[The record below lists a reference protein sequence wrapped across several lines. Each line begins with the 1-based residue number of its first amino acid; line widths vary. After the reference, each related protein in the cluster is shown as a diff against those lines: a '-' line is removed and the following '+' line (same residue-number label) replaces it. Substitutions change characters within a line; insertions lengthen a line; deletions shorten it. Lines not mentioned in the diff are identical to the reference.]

1 MTRNKNLQ
9 AFNIDALASNNR
21 DQDYQ
26 QVLNSTYSSQ
36 FTGLQNL
43 YGESRLL
50 QRRNNM
56 ILKSEGSASD
66 LHKSIKGGGP
76 NPLLLPRVSPEKSGY
91 VKLRRD
97 LASLMPR
104 LCGETSQSVYS

>member
-1 MTRNKNLQ
+1 
-9 AFNIDALASNNR
+9 
-21 DQDYQ
+21 
-26 QVLNSTYSSQ
+26 
-36 FTGLQNL
+36 
-43 YGESRLL
+43 
-50 QRRNNM
+50 M

-76 NPLLLPRVSPEKSGY
+76 NPLLLLPRVSPEKSGY

>member
-1 MTRNKNLQ
+1 LQ
-9 AFNIDALASNNR
+9 AFNIDVLASNNR
-21 DQDYQ
+21 EQQDYQ
-26 QVLNSTYSSQ
+26 QMLNSTYSSQ

-56 ILKSEGSASD
+56 VLKSEGSATD
-66 LHKSIKGGGP
+66 LHKSIKGGGQ

-104 LCGETSQSVYS
+104 LCGETAQSVYS